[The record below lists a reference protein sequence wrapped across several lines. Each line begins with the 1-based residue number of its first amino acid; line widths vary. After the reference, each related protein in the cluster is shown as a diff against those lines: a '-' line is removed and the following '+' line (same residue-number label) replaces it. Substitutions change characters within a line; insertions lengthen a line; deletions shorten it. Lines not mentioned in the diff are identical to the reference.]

1 MKDKMFERAKSW
13 DDKPVPKV
21 DGKGHETNFPR
32 QNPGDSATHRPSRTG
47 PHVPSNTS
55 KEK

>member
-1 MKDKMFERAKSW
+1 MKDKMFDRAKSW

-21 DGKGHETNFPR
+21 DGKGHEVSFPR

-47 PHVPSNTS
+47 PNVPSNTS